1 MNLPD
6 ALTELGRLLKL
17 PKLTLNEEG
26 ICRVVF
32 DEELTLD
39 FESFAEGRM
48 LHLSS
53 IIAPL
58 DEQNRAETFFET
70 LLHANLLGLATAGGH
85 FSVDEANAEVLFER
99 TLIMEEH
106 DATGFVSAVESF
118 VNHLEGWKQQL
129 ESPEDDSQGLDAL
142 PSGTIRI

>member
-1 MNLPD
+1 MNLS
-6 ALTELGRLLKL
+6 AAINELGSLLKL
-17 PKLTLNEEG
+17 PELALNDEG
-26 ICRVVF
+26 QCRITF
-32 DEELTLD
+32 DEDLTID

-85 FSVDEANAEVLFER
+85 FSVDEANGEVLFER

-106 DATGFVSAVESF
+106 DATGFVSVVESF
-118 VNHLEGWKQQL
+118 VNHVEGWKQQL
-129 ESPEDDSQGLDAL
+129 ESLEDDSQGLDAL